1 MSKRWIRMLIIA
13 AATVVVAALAFAI
26 YYFITA
32 DPRIS
37 TP

>member
-1 MSKRWIRMLIIA
+1 MLIIA

-32 DPRIS
+32 DPRIN
-37 TP
+37 P